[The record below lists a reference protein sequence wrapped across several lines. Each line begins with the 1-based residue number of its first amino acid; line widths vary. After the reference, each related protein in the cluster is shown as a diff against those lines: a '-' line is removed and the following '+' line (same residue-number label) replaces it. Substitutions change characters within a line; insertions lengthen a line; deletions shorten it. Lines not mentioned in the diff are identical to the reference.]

1 VTAGG
6 TLRLAHRGDWR
17 VAPENSVAAL
27 VAALAIPKCDGVEF
41 DVRTSRDKLSAL
53 LHDETL
59 ERVHGRVER
68 PRDLTLQ
75 QLQDAGLSTLE
86 EALAAIGNNPFI
98 DIEVKDGPANDFFGL
113 VDRARGPALRNTVIS
128 SFDAAVLHIVRGQ
141 RPDWPLW
148 LNAPVLDQATLRLA
162 HDLGCRGISAEWHSI
177 DEASLALARDAGI
190 DVATWTV
197 TRKATFDR
205 LARLDIV
212 AICVEGAALDG

>member
-1 VTAGG
+1 MTTTG

-27 VAALAIPKCDGVEF
+27 VAALALPKCDGVEF

-53 LHDETL
+53 LHDDTL
-59 ERVHGRVER
+59 QRVHGRPER

-75 QLQDAGLSTLE
+75 QLQDAGLSTLA
-86 EALAAIGNNPFI
+86 EALEAVGGKPFL

-128 SFDAAVLHIVRGQ
+128 SFDPGVLHIVRGQ

-148 LNAPVLDQATLRLA
+148 LNARLLDHASLRLA
-162 HDLGCRGISAEWHSI
+162 RDLRCRGISAEWHSI
-177 DEASLALARDAGI
+177 DEDSLALARDAGI

-212 AICVEGAALDG
+212 AICVEGGALDG